1 MAKPRST
8 RKNLRRNK
16 KRSTRKGGGGLFS
29 VGKNAEKRIANR
41 LAEEKRRNNRL
52 KSPEYK
58 ALVNAAVNAAKA
70 AGKGKNN
77 IFNKNGK
84 PIV

>member
-1 MAKPRST
+1 MAKSRST

-16 KRSTRKGGGGLFS
+16 KRSTRRGGGLFS